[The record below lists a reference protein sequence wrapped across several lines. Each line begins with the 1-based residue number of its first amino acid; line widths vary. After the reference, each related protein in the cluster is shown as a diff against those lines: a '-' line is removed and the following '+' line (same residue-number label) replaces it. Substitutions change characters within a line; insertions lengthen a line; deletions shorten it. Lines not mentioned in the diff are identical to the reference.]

1 MCGLVR
7 RLVVA
12 VVMVVVVGVMV
23 WAGVRNLRE
32 RRAQM
37 AAAQAN
43 EVTLTKADP
52 AASGPQISEDGMS
65 APSIR
70 GQVAPGFTLTDI
82 NGKKVSL
89 ADYKGHPV
97 VINFWATY
105 CGPCKL
111 EMPWFQE
118 MIGKY
123 QADGLV
129 VLGLD
134 QDDGMAKE
142 KIAEASKKI
151 GVTYPILLPD
161 DKAVKAYQ
169 LGDYLPET
177 FYVGKDGKVVEQ
189 TFGVNSKDAIE
200 ADIRKAIGS

>member
-1 MCGLVR
+1 MYGLVR
-7 RLVVA
+7 RLAVA
-12 VVMVVVVGVMV
+12 VVLLVVLGVFV

-37 AAAQAN
+37 AAAQVN
-43 EVTLTKADP
+43 EVQLTKADP
-52 AASGPQISEDGMS
+52 NASMDGME

-70 GQVAPGFTLTDI
+70 GTVAPGFTLVDL

-118 MIGKY
+118 MVNKY
-123 QADGLV
+123 QAQGLV

-134 QDDGMAKE
+134 EDEGVGKDEIAK
-142 KIAEASKKI
+142 AAKKV
-151 GVTYPILLPD
+151 GVSYPILLPD
-161 DKAVKAYQ
+161 DKVAKAYQ

-177 FYVGKDGKVVEQ
+177 FYIGKDGKVVEQ
-189 TFGVNSKDAIE
+189 TVGAHTRDELEV
-200 ADIRKAIGS
+200 DIKKAIGL

>member
-1 MCGLVR
+1 ML
-7 RLVVA
+7 A
-12 VVMVVVVGVMV
+12 VLGGVI
-23 WAGVRNLRE
+23 WAGVRNLSE
-32 RRAQM
+32 RRAAM
-37 AAAQAN
+37 AKAQVN
-43 EVTLTKADP
+43 EVTLTKTNAP
-52 AASGPQISEDGMS
+52 SGDATIDEGGMS

-70 GQVAPGFTLTDI
+70 GKAAPAFTLVDI
-82 NGKKVSL
+82 TGKKVSL

-118 MIGKY
+118 MLSKY

-134 QDDGMAKE
+134 QDDGMAKD
-142 KIAEASKKI
+142 KIAEASRKL
-151 GVTYPILLPD
+151 GVSYPILLPD

-189 TFGVNSKDAIE
+189 TFGVSNKDELE
-200 ADIRKAIGS
+200 ADVRKAIGSGV

>member
-1 MCGLVR
+1 ML
-7 RLVVA
+7 A
-12 VVMVVVVGVMV
+12 VLGAMI

-37 AAAQAN
+37 AAAQVN

-52 AASGPQISEDGMS
+52 NASGMEGME

-70 GQVAPGFTLTDI
+70 GQVAPAFTLVDLA
-82 NGKKVSL
+82 GKKVSL
-89 ADYKGHPV
+89 ADFKGHPV

-118 MIGKY
+118 LANQY
-123 QADGLV
+123 QSQGLV

-134 QDDGMAKE
+134 EDEGVGKD
-142 KIAEASKKI
+142 KIAEAAKRV
-151 GVTYPILLPD
+151 GVSYPILLPD
-161 DKAVKAYQ
+161 DAAAKAYQ

-177 FYVGKDGKVVEQ
+177 FYIGRDGKVVEQ
-189 TFGVNSKDAIE
+189 TVGAHTRDELE
-200 ADIRKAIGS
+200 ADVKKAIGL

>member
-1 MCGLVR
+1 MTR
-7 RLVVA
+7 RLAVAGGILVVLLA
-12 VVMVVVVGVMV
+12 LIWTGVH
-23 WAGVRNLRE
+23 NLNE
-32 RRAQM
+32 RRAAM
-37 AAAQAN
+37 ANARAN
-43 EVTLTKADP
+43 EVVLTKADP
-52 AASGPQISEDGMS
+52 NATDPGSAEGMG
-65 APSIR
+65 ATSIR
-70 GQVAPGFTLTDI
+70 GQIAPGFTLVDL

-89 ADYKGHPV
+89 ADYKGHPIV
-97 VINFWATY
+97 VNFWATY

-134 QDDGMAKE
+134 EDEGVGKDEIAAAAK
-142 KIAEASKKI
+142 KV
-151 GVTYPILLPD
+151 GVSYPILLPE
-161 DKAVKAYQ
+161 DKVAKAYQ

-189 TFGVNSKDAIE
+189 TFGVTSKDALE
-200 ADIRKAIGS
+200 ADVRKAIGGGA